1 MDNNK
6 SKELAMESVEVI
18 NAIGAAIEF
27 CEGRF
32 GENVTKDEAN
42 NYMLDRISY
51 HQRQSYKLS
60 GATFPDEDAM
70 DYLDGSDADLY
81 IALEYFDKKVSLE
94 DYFKQYAININPDG
108 VILQMSDEGVVQ
120 LGIDGVLT
128 AKVGDEL
135 RFKIKVEPNTADIL
149 ADYKA
154 VQYADIINE
163 MKETVL
169 EKSSYISE
177 NFECDIE
184 DAFHQRRPEVYSK

>member
-1 MDNNK
+1 
-6 SKELAMESVEVI
+6 
-18 NAIGAAIEF
+18 
-27 CEGRF
+27 
-32 GENVTKDEAN
+32 
-42 NYMLDRISY
+42 
-51 HQRQSYKLS
+51 
-60 GATFPDEDAM
+60 M

-94 DYFKQYAININPDG
+94 DYFKQYAINMNPDG

-120 LGIDGVLT
+120 LGFDGVLT

-149 ADYKA
+149 ADHKA
-154 VQYADIINE
+154 VQYADIIHE

-177 NFECDIE
+177 NFECNIE
-184 DAFHQRRPEVYSK
+184 DASTQEDLRYILSDIQADLQIIEDDLEEAVNNNSDEIDELNDQHDHISRAETVLVNAITKLYPSPRATMSTEVSVRPPSI